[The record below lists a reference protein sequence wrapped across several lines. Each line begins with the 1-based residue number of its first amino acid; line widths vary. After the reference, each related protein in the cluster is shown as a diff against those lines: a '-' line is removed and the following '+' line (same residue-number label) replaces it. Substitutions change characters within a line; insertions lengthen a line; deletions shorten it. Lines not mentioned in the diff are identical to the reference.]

1 MMVEGFENRA
11 NIMKH
16 VTRGTSG
23 GVSDVRLFQER
34 VFGAYPD
41 RDFRCFGATWLIGG
55 AVLGPL
61 DFEGVRNS
69 HK

>member
-1 MMVEGFENRA
+1 MMVEGSENRA

-41 RDFRCFGATWLIGG
+41 RDFQCFGATWLIG
-55 AVLGPL
+55 
-61 DFEGVRNS
+61 F
-69 HK
+69 